1 MQGKWNIA
9 YFYVEFA
16 NHTFYLKMVYFF
28 FWYTWYN
35 RKISIENCEWLCNY
49 CKILSKTPPHRNAT
63 TKFFKFAKGPGY
75 YQNAPICLILRQCGT
90 WRVLF
95 HYLPNLFLSLMAH
108 FSAKLKSYLW
118 NIKKVR
124 KRINK
129 DTENM
134 KKEWKRYEKRF
145 LEWSENFF
153 HNT

>member
-28 FWYTWYN
+28 FWYTWY
-35 RKISIENCEWLCNY
+35 
-49 CKILSKTPPHRNAT
+49 KTPPHGNAT

-75 YQNAPICLILRQCGT
+75 YQNAPICLILQQCGT